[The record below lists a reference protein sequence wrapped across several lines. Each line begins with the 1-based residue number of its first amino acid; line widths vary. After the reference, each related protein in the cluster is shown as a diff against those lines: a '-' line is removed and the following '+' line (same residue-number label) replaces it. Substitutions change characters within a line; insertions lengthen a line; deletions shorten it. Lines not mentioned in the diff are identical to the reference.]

1 MNRILVV
8 DDDEAIAWALSRALA
23 GAGREIAVAA
33 SAEEALDQAKGTP
46 FDLVFLDIR
55 LPGQDGLAIMQ
66 ALRALTK
73 GAPIVVMTGHGT
85 LQTAVKAVEEGA
97 FDYLSKPF
105 DLDVALECAER
116 ALSRPK
122 GLPNGPVP
130 GTIPEMPELVGSC
143 PAMQDV
149 FKRVALAAASSA
161 TVLISG
167 ESGTGKELVARAI
180 HRHGARAGEPFVP
193 VHVAALNPGVVESE
207 LFGHERG
214 AFTGATQAGV
224 GLLALAGRGTIFLDE
239 IAEIPPATQ
248 VKLLR
253 VLEQGTW
260 HPVGSAK
267 EQRLEARV
275 LAATHQDLSRLCR
288 EGKFREDLYFRLNVF
303 GIHLPPLRHRETD
316 IEALATDIVRRLDP
330 RCLPLPAETVGSL
343 RGRPWIGNIREL
355 RNALEHAA
363 ILARGGP
370 ILPGHLPP
378 AARGEVA
385 PQNELL
391 EAISRWLETATAHE
405 GEPGD
410 LWGRFTGIA
419 EPAIIEAVLR
429 KTGGNRVRAA
439 QWLGINRSTLRRKL
453 ADGDGNE

>member
-8 DDDEAIAWALSRALA
+8 DDDEAIAWALSRALS
-23 GAGREIAVAA
+23 GSGREVAVAA
-33 SAEEALDQAKGTP
+33 SAEQALEQARKAP

-73 GAPIVVMTGHGT
+73 GVPIVVMTGHGT

-105 DLDVALECAER
+105 DLDVALDCARR
-116 ALSRPK
+116 ALSRPRSSAADP
-122 GLPNGPVP
+122 LAQS
-130 GTIPEMPELVGSC
+130 IPEMPELVGSC
-143 PAMQDV
+143 PAMQEV
-149 FKRVALAAASSA
+149 FKRVALAAGSSA

-180 HRHGARAGEPFVP
+180 HRHGPRSAEPFVP
-193 VHVAALNPGVVESE
+193 VHIAALNPGVVESE

-214 AFTGATQAGV
+214 AFTGATQAST
-224 GLLALAGRGTIFLDE
+224 GLLALAEKGTIFLDE
-239 IAEIPPATQ
+239 IAEIPLATQ
-248 VKLLR
+248 AKLLR

-260 HPVGSAK
+260 HPVGSAR

-275 LAATHQDLSRLCR
+275 LAATHQDLARLCR

-316 IEALATDIVRRLDP
+316 LEALASDIVRRLDA
-330 RCLPLPAETVGSL
+330 RCLPLPAETVSSL
-343 RGRPWIGNIREL
+343 RDRAWIGNIREL

-370 ILPGHLPP
+370 ILPAHLPHP
-378 AARGEVA
+378 SRREGH
-385 PQNELL
+385 PQDDLRES
-391 EAISRWLETATAHE
+391 IGRWLETAMTQG
-405 GEPGD
+405 GEPSD
-410 LWGRFTGIA
+410 LWSRFTGIA
-419 EPAIIEAVLR
+419 EPAIIEEVLR
-429 KTGGNRVRAA
+429 KTGGNRVRAS

-453 ADGDGNE
+453 AEGDDND